1 MISHSC
7 LRRPGITTTMN
18 SFKDMLMVM
27 LHAVSVLVV
36 FGLTMGSIRHISA
49 ASKASKVVGLSL
61 TWLDVNDSLYS
72 VEG

>member
-1 MISHSC
+1 M
-7 LRRPGITTTMN
+7 M
-18 SFKDMLMVM
+18 M

-36 FGLTMGSIRHISA
+36 FSLTMGSIRHINA